1 MLKIKTGNNKQNL
14 MKWIAGYDNETGK
27 YAVRTTVIRR
37 TTHNVNIYEIS
48 KEVFDK
54 LGISDNEQ
62 DEALIKQYGRL
73 IYEESSNDW
82 GDKKRNVLDA
92 ETMRLCAWTL
102 WTYEDLICSVDF
114 SKEDIALAKK
124 ADELWKKY
132 NKSVQLIKETAKYSI
147 IHTFAGYSLCEG
159 DNNGK
164 IHIIATIE
172 QLEEFIPMIF
182 LILTGK
188 MITWNEISK

>member
-1 MLKIKTGNNKQNL
+1 MLKVKAGNNKQNL
-14 MKWIAGYDNETGK
+14 IRWIAGYDKETGK
-27 YAVRTTVIRR
+27 CAVRTTVIRR
-37 TTHNVNIYEIS
+37 TTHNVNIYEIP

-82 GDKKRNVLDA
+82 GDNKRDVLDA
-92 ETMRLCAWTL
+92 DTMRLCAWTL
-102 WTYEDLICSVDF
+102 WTYEDLIRSVDL
-114 SKEDIALAKK
+114 SKEDIVLAKK
-124 ADELWKKY
+124 ADKLWKKY
-132 NKSVQLIKETAKYSI
+132 NKSAQLVKDVDKYSI
-147 IHTFAGYSLCEG
+147 RHTFAGYSLCQD
-159 DNNGK
+159 DNTGK
-164 IHIIATIE
+164 IHIIATTE

-182 LILTGK
+182 LIISGR